1 MINVCILSFTIG
13 TCSLNYGNP
22 LIDCGRNMIARDH
35 QNTFRTGIVQAKGFH
50 SHRPEYN
57 YVHCNEYNITF
68 EPSSYT

>member
-1 MINVCILSFTIG
+1 MYAFYLSPLVHVLKI
-13 TCSLNYGNP
+13 NP
-22 LIDCGRNMIARDH
+22 LIDCGQNMIARDH